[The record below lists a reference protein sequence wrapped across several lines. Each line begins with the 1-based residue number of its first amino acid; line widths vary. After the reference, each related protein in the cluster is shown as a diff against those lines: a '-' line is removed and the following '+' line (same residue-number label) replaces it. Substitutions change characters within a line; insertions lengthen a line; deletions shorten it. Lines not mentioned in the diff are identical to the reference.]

1 MTHHDHHNRR
11 EDARRLVRALTAR
24 EDALE
29 APAWLSLELQHERQ
43 AVLDAYPLPGM
54 DGYLCEIAMQVLF
67 DMAADFARRSG
78 VIDEAASP
86 LVAALMNERLE
97 RITQT

>member
-1 MTHHDHHNRR
+1 MVH
-11 EDARRLVRALTAR
+11 ALAAR
-24 EDALE
+24 EDALA

-43 AVLDAYPLPGM
+43 AVLDAYPLPGA

-67 DMAADFARRSG
+67 DIAADFARRSG
-78 VIDEAASP
+78 VIDAAATP

-97 RITQT
+97 RITRT